1 MSTAGKTLSVILL
14 YMVLVISYAAAG
26 TTGVLV
32 LRGYVPEI
40 SEIQVVSENRSTELD
55 LAASSGMALVG
66 TIKENST
73 SKETGYKVEISSKN
87 AIAASSD
94 SAYLMGVDTNEYV
107 DYNILYEGEI
117 VELNAGTAVMNGSN
131 VSGRLMVAY
140 DSVSLRD
147 DSISYSD
154 TLTISVIAN

>member
-1 MSTAGKTLSVILL
+1 MSTTGKTWSVILL

-26 TTGVLV
+26 TTGVLL

-40 SEIQVVSENRSTELD
+40 SEIQVVSENRSTELVLD
-55 LAASSGMALVG
+55 DSGGTALVG

-94 SAYLMGVDTNEYV
+94 SAHLIGADANEYV

-117 VELNAGTAVMNGSN
+117 VKLNAGTAVVNGSN

-140 DSVSLRD
+140 DLVSLRD
-147 DSISYSD
+147 TSVRYSD